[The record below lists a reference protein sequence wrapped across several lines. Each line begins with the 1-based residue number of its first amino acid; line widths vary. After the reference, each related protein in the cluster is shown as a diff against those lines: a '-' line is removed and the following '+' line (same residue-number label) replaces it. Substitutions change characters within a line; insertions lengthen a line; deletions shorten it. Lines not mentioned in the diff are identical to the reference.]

1 MTSGGGARII
11 ERVVDCSEVYRIDGE
26 TEEGQPM
33 KGANL
38 TKGAILTAIIL
49 AGAVFFV
56 LEVLEGGAT

>member
-1 MTSGGGARII
+1 
-11 ERVVDCSEVYRIDGE
+11 
-26 TEEGQPM
+26 M